1 MSYTWRPEDEDA
13 PFGIT
18 FSGWIRI
25 VAGCLILVGILLIG
39 VVLTAMFRLVER
51 PLFGLHR
58 PITPYFTQSVARA
71 LFFILGISN
80 TREGEVMKAPG
91 AIVSNHSSWLD
102 IFALYGHMRV
112 YFLSKSEV
120 ASWPVIGFLTRLA
133 GTLFISRDRKH
144 VKAQTGLIETR
155 LLAGQRL
162 AFFPEGTST
171 DGMRVLPFNSTL
183 FQAFFN
189 PIITHKTY
197 VQPVSI
203 VYTAPVGQDKRFYGW
218 WGNMDFGPHFLKIL
232 ALREK
237 GAVRVIY
244 HPAVKVDG
252 FANRKELAA
261 HIEQIVRQGMPPEC
275 RII

>member
-1 MSYTWRPEDEDA
+1 VSYTWQPEDEDA
-13 PFGIT
+13 PFDIT
-18 FSGWIRI
+18 FTGWIRI
-25 VAGCLILVGILLIG
+25 VTGCVILVMALLIG
-39 VVLTAMFRLVER
+39 VLLTVIFRLIER

-58 PITPYFTQSVARA
+58 PITPYFTQAVARV

-80 TREGEVMKAPG
+80 TREGEVMKTPG

-102 IFALYGHMRV
+102 IFALYGHMRA

-120 ASWPVIGFLTRLA
+120 ANWPGIGFLTRLA

-144 VKAQTGLIETR
+144 VKAQTRLIETR

-171 DGMRVLPFNSTL
+171 DGMRVLRFNSTL
-183 FQAFFN
+183 FQSFFN
-189 PIITHKTY
+189 PDIYHESY

-203 VYTAPVGQDKRFYGW
+203 IYTAPVEQDKSFYGW
-218 WGNMDFGPHFLKIL
+218 WGNMDFGPHFLKIM
-232 ALREK
+232 ALRQK
-237 GAVRVIY
+237 GSVRVVY
-244 HPAVKVDG
+244 HPAVKVDE

-261 HIEQIVRQGMPPEC
+261 YMEQIVRQGMPPER
-275 RII
+275 RIS